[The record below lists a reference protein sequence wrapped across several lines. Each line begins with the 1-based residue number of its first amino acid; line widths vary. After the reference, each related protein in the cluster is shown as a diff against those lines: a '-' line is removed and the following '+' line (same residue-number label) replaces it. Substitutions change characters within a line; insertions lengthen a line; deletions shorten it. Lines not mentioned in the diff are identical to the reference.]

1 MTHTFGGSWTTLKL
15 DVMEKYFGSFSVA
28 LKNKDFICWYVDA
41 FAGTGERSDSR
52 RGSELSLG
60 DLFGEEAKD
69 VSEAK
74 DGSVRL
80 ALKIEPSFR
89 RYIFIDRS
97 PDHVAHLKAYQTEFP
112 DRIIDVRPGDA
123 NERLLE
129 LCRSTDWRK
138 TRAAVFI
145 DPYGMQVNWS
155 TLKELAKTNADVA
168 LLFPTGSLN
177 RLLKRDGDI
186 PPEWV
191 SRIDAH
197 LGECEWREAFY
208 RPIVRNDLFASLES
222 TPVTEKAINTEQLR
236 DFVRDRLA
244 SIFPYVHP
252 QSVTLKNSKGS
263 ALYDLFIMCANTS
276 EKAHALAK
284 KLATG
289 AINASKKQK
298 L

>member
-15 DVMEKYFGSFSVA
+15 DVMERYFGSFAIA
-28 LKNKDFICWYVDA
+28 LKNMPFACWYVDA

-52 RGSELSLG
+52 RENAQALG
-60 DLFGEEAKD
+60 NLFGEEASD

-80 ALKIEPSFR
+80 ALKIEPPFR

-97 PDHVAHLKAYQTEFP
+97 LDHVAHLKAYEAEFP
-112 DRIIDVRPGDA
+112 DRAIDVRPGDA

-129 LCRSTDWRK
+129 LCHSTNWER

-155 TLKELAKTNADVA
+155 TLEKLAKTKADIA

-186 PPEWV
+186 PSEWAA
-191 SRIDAH
+191 RIDAH
-197 LGECEWREAFY
+197 LGECEWRAAFY
-208 RPIVRNDLFASLES
+208 RPVVRTDLFDTLSS
-222 TPVTEKAINTEQLR
+222 SQSNEKTVNTDQLR

-244 SIFPYVHP
+244 SIFAYVHP
-252 QSVTLKNSKGS
+252 QSVTLRNSKGS

-284 KLATG
+284 KLANG